1 MLPMY
6 TPSRAIETPGRRKIG
21 VKRTGP
27 KSLVA
32 ISVHISTTAENDQ
45 VRLPSIVEISWVHRV
60 MIRDIGVSSSQLEQV
75 MSV

>member
-60 MIRDIGVSSSQLEQV
+60 MIRDVGVSSSQLEQV